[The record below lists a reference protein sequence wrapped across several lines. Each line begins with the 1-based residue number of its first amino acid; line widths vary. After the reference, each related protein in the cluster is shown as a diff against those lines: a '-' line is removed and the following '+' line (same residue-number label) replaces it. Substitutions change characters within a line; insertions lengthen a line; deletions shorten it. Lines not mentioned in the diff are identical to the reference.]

1 MQQAR
6 DGQFSY
12 RVRYRPASS
21 ATSRPLFVNGY
32 GVELALKRTDYIVID
47 DRDAEQRVLKDTDT
61 TNPTLAPA
69 EDLENEQPA
78 DLKPLS
84 ASEVS
89 TLGMNAASFIMSSD
103 DPFATLLRLS
113 QDFPRHSS
121 AIAGASRTSE
131 FTQEFE
137 QNKDNHLQT
146 GRNVI
151 WVNGLQME
159 AQTVDAFSLLD
170 HLRRERKL
178 INDLRKFGLSARQA
192 VDLLTNPTISK
203 SLGTDDSIRYD
214 YRDDL
219 EGGGVIVWLNDLEKD
234 HRYEGWPR
242 DLHSVSSLEI
252 IPSPILFL

>member
-61 TNPTLAPA
+61 TKPELAPA
-69 EDLENEQPA
+69 DDLENEQPA

-89 TLGMNAASFIMSSD
+89 TLGVNAASFIMSSD

-137 QNKDNHLQT
+137 QNKANHLQT

-151 WVNGLQME
+151 WVNGLQIE
-159 AQTVDAFSLLD
+159 AQTVDTFSLLD

-178 INDLRKFGLSARQA
+178 INGLRKFGLSARQA

-214 YRDDL
+214 YRDEL

-252 IPSPILFL
+252 FPSPILFL